1 MFQAKI
7 AVTDDVAA
15 DTMASVAALRFMTS
29 ALRDLAN
36 SVTKDFSGQP
46 AVEAGSPPSLAAG
59 YAAASP
65 IVRRRF
71 EAILREAETIGT
83 TGLRLMASRGGRAD
97 AGTIAAARFLGNSL
111 NGSIRRLEALVMPRA
126 A

>member
-1 MFQAKI
+1 MFQAKMTTI
-7 AVTDDVAA
+7 DGGAIEEMDG
-15 DTMASVAALRFMTS
+15 VAALRLMAR
-29 ALRDLAN
+29 ALDDLAG
-36 SVTKDFSGQP
+36 STTGHLPPQT
-46 AVEAGSPPSLAAG
+46 AREAGSPDALASG

-71 EAILREAETIGT
+71 EAILREAEAVGT
-83 TGLRLMASRGGRAD
+83 TGLSLMAARGGRAD

-111 NGSIRRLEALVMPRA
+111 GGSIRRLEALVLPRA

>member
-1 MFQAKI
+1 MFQAKMEAI
-7 AVTDDVAA
+7 DGGAIGG
-15 DTMASVAALRFMTS
+15 MAGVAALRLMAR
-29 ALRDLAN
+29 ALDDLGGVATEN
-36 SVTKDFSGQP
+36 VSSRTADRTRAQDALV
-46 AVEAGSPPSLAAG
+46 AG

-83 TGLRLMASRGGRAD
+83 TGLSLMTSRGGRAD
-97 AGTIAAARFLGNSL
+97 AGTIAAARFLGHSL
-111 NGSIRRLEALVMPRA
+111 DASIRRLEALLPPHA

>member
-7 AVTDDVAA
+7 AVTDDMAV
-15 DTMASVAALRFMTS
+15 DTMASVAALRFMTD
-29 ALRDLAN
+29 ALRNLASN
-36 SVTKDFSGQP
+36 VSKDFSAAP

-83 TGLRLMASRGGRAD
+83 TGLKLMASRGGRAD

-111 NGSIRRLEALVMPRA
+111 SGSIRKLEALVTPRTA
-126 A
+126 